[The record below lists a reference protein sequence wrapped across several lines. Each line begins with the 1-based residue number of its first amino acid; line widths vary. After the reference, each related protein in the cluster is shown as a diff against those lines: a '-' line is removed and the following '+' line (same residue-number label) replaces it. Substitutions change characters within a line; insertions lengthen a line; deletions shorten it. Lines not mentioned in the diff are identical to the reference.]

1 MKYYFFIRLVSYK
14 YKLQQIIK
22 ITIIHKIEKIRKKYT
37 RCTCTTYISVLHE
50 SWWACNDVWLFDNF
64 CQPHI
69 INKLY
74 KCNDLKAGFNIFVQ
88 KSCQPHIINEYKCND
103 SKARFNIYVKFFFHN
118 SSIDNIFLNNIWS
131 LFIFNNRQFCQ
142 KTHSYTHK
150 KRIYF
155 QKWLHDLQVS

>member
-1 MKYYFFIRLVSYK
+1 MKYYFFIRLVSYE

-22 ITIIHKIEKIRKKYT
+22 ITIIHKIEKIRKKIHKMYM
-37 RCTCTTYISVLHE
+37 YYFSA

-74 KCNDLKAGFNIFVQ
+74 KCNDLKAGFNIYVQ
-88 KSCQPHIINEYKCND
+88 KIWQPYIINELYKCND

-118 SSIDNIFLNNIWS
+118 SSIYNIFLNNIWS

-150 KRIYF
+150 ERIYF
-155 QKWLHDLQVS
+155 